1 VGEGVG
7 GGAPGHRG
15 MVRVWSGYG
24 GVIMG
29 YGGGQVRV
37 WGYGTWDMG
46 VDGTWGGGGGLFGK
60 VGGHISCDHLM
71 GMHPMY
77 SYTQNSEVASWWWF

>member
-1 VGEGVG
+1 
-7 GGAPGHRG
+7 

-29 YGGGQVRV
+29 YGGGQGMGV
-37 WGYGTWDMG
+37 WDMG
-46 VDGTWGGGGGLFGK
+46 YGGGWDMGWWGGFGK